1 MKKKRDYLFNV
12 AILDMHSIFVLY
24 YCYWPMSVSKTKN
37 LERKLDN
44 FAKEAKNELNKV
56 CGSSLWE
63 SLGFVFFDQLEDS
76 EKIAK
81 ANFYYGQLQIINE
94 IKFSIWIEFDI
105 FKYVIFLKSIL
116 ANLFLIIWI

>member
-1 MKKKRDYLFNV
+1 MKKKRDYLFNI
-12 AILDMHSIFVLY
+12 AILDFYSIFVLSKY
-24 YCYWPMSVSKTKN
+24 SLPMSVSKSKN

-44 FAKEAKNELNKV
+44 FAKEAKNQLNNV

-76 EKIAK
+76 QKIAK

-94 IKFSIWIEFDI
+94 LKFSI
-105 FKYVIFLKSIL
+105 
-116 ANLFLIIWI
+116 

>member
-1 MKKKRDYLFNV
+1 MKKKRDCLFNI
-12 AILDMHSIFVLY
+12 AILYLYSIFVLSLFI
-24 YCYWPMSVSKTKN
+24 WFMSLSKSKN

-44 FAKEAKNELNKV
+44 FAKDAKNELNNV

-94 IKFSIWIEFDI
+94 IKFSI
-105 FKYVIFLKSIL
+105 
-116 ANLFLIIWI
+116 